1 MNMIDLMNAAPDRS
15 LENYITQIKE
25 GLILEFGVATGET
38 INKIAKATENRTV
51 YGFDSFEGLPED
63 WRPDQG
69 IKKGAFAGPIP
80 NVLPNVQLV
89 VGLFSDTLPKFVQEH
104 TEPVAF
110 IHVDCDLY
118 SSTKCIFDNLKDKMQ
133 DGTII
138 AFDEI
143 RAYQGFE
150 QHEYKAFNEFLEENK
165 YQWECIGQ
173 HGGEKAGFKIYK

>member
-1 MNMIDLMNAAPDRS
+1 MNMIDLMNAAPHRS

-25 GLILEFGVATGET
+25 GLILEFGVATGDT
-38 INKIAKATENRTV
+38 INKIAKAVENRTV

-63 WRPDQG
+63 WRPGYGTGSFKQN
-69 IKKGAFAGPIP
+69 KIP
-80 NVLPNVQLV
+80 EVLPNVQLV

-143 RAYQGFE
+143 RAYPGFE

-173 HGGEKAGFKIYK
+173 HGGEQAGFKIYK